1 MQPTINNKTQKKRQ
15 LLVFLLTDL
24 NIWWYD
30 EVGIV
35 RLKRNLQSTTK
46 LKTNATNHPTN
57 SIQTNKLPACLL
69 THWSQLF
76 IGKATEL
83 CHQKGINEPIINNNT
98 LNKQETDLSEEKQAT
113 IKNAT
118 NQQPIKWKEPKLPEG
133 PGWLGLIVGQ
143 QARRGQ
149 SSPKSPCRA
158 RSAWPGYY

>member
-1 MQPTINNKTQKKRQ
+1 MQPTINNKIQKKRK

-35 RLKRNLQSTTK
+35 RLKRTQQSAIIF
-46 LKTNATNHPTN
+46 KTSATNHPTN
-57 SIQTNKLPACLL
+57 SKQTPCLSSYSL
-69 THWSQLF
+69 ISPVYWKSYRAMRPKRHQPTNNQQQHSKQTRNWSKW
-76 IGKATEL
+76 G
-83 CHQKGINEPIINNNT
+83 
-98 LNKQETDLSEEKQAT
+98 EKQAT

-118 NQQPIKWKEPKLPEG
+118 NKQPIKWKEQNLPEG
-133 PGWLGLIVGQ
+133 PGWLGLIVEQ